1 MWQAQQ
7 AQLGLEQ
14 AARQDCA
21 DRQGL
26 RVLLGC
32 KVLRGLLD
40 ATARLVQRA
49 LVLLVNKGQ
58 SAQMELLEWL
68 ALAELLDSLVE
79 LVHLALELQGVRV

>member
-1 MWQAQQ
+1 ML
-7 AQLGLEQ
+7 LGYLVLTEPLVLL
-14 AARQDCA
+14 DFA
-21 DRQGL
+21 DRQEL

-32 KVLRGLLD
+32 KGLRGLLD

-58 SAQMELLEWL
+58 SAQMELLVWL

-79 LVHLALELQGVRV
+79 LVHLALELQGARV